1 MTDSFAELQEILE
14 TGNIPEDTR
23 HITEPCHRRLLDALL
38 NNAAAG
44 DIASLV
50 RHVLRREDEKQGG
63 SSSTFIKVS
72 RKPLFPKREVWEK
85 SSITIFNGDDDK
97 YYMISARPWKPEWLD
112 IVNESPDKAVF
123 KEELRRNYD
132 YVAGDPFLKL
142 MGLDNYRSVGQRSAI
157 HNILTAPVDAT
168 LIINLPTGSG
178 KSLCAQLPALL
189 NSEHRGVS
197 IVVVPTTA
205 LAIDQEKGLKSIIK
219 HDTAYYSD
227 DSLEGKERREAIRT
241 RIREG
246 TQRII
251 FTSPESLMDSLA
263 PALYEAAKQGILKYF
278 IIDEAHIVEQWGD
291 DFRPAFQEIPGLRK
305 DLLRLGSFT
314 TLLLTATLTES
325 CLETLESLFG
335 KDLKVISAVQLR
347 PEPSYWFKQ
356 CRNEEIRQERLI
368 EAVYNLPRPLIIY
381 GTKVE
386 DVQKWKKELACAG
399 FTRCDLMTSKS
410 SPKERLQLIEK
421 WRNRK
426 IDIVV
431 ATSAFGLGIDQ
442 ADVRAVIHVCVPETI
457 DRFYQEVGRGGRDGK
472 ASISLMLYTENDIK
486 IARGIND
493 NSAITVERGLQR
505 WQTMFNNKQRV
516 DDGSGRYRVPVDTPP
531 TWTEKD
537 IDMRGGDKNTAWNIR
552 TLTLMSRANLIEI
565 DFEEPPLKKDFEF
578 ESEEAY
584 QKAWQDYR
592 NHRII
597 RICNDSH
604 LDKSIWDYEIEPIRK
619 QRQSSSFKN
628 IKLMEEALN
637 AERCISEIFEEAY
650 AIPKRG
656 IEKVTNSVTVSRA
669 CGGCHVCRK
678 IGNQPFPGIMPEPGL
693 IWEKPNT
700 SLGEEL
706 ERLLWDEKLLLIF
719 YDSLKNKGTKKRQ
732 IIRLF
737 KWFIEQGIKNII
749 ISDDNLQE
757 SFIQELDQVSSNFV
771 FTWQKYQP
779 IKMPRVP
786 TLIFYPQKGKIQS
799 INFLKNSMSE
809 TFKVILLSIDTPDPA
824 RQDRKLIDMSN
835 ERYFKFDAFCT
846 EIGI

>member
-1 MTDSFAELQEILE
+1 MTDSFTELQEILR
-14 TGNIPEDTR
+14 TGDVPEDTR

-63 SSSTFIKVS
+63 SSSTLIKIS
-72 RKPLFPKREVWEK
+72 RKPLFPKREVLEK
-85 SSITIFNGDDDK
+85 SSITIFNGDDDE
-97 YYMISARPWKPEWLD
+97 YYTISARPWKPEWLD
-112 IVNESPDKAVF
+112 FFNESPDKPVF

-142 MGLDNYRSVGQRSAI
+142 VNLDKYRSVGQRSAI
-157 HNILTAPVDAT
+157 HSILTAPVDAT

-189 NSEHRGVS
+189 NSQHRGVS

-227 DSLEGKERREAIRT
+227 GSQEGKERREAIRT

-263 PALYEAAKQGILKYF
+263 PALYEAAKQGTLKYF
-278 IIDEAHIVEQWGD
+278 IIDEAHMVEQWGD

-347 PEPSYWFKQ
+347 PEPSYWFNE
-356 CRNEEIRQERLI
+356 CRDEEVREERLI

-399 FTRCDLMTSKS
+399 FTRCDLMTGKS
-410 SPKERLQLIEK
+410 SPKDRLQLIEK
-421 WRNRK
+421 WRDRK

-472 ASISLMLYTENDIK
+472 ASISLTLYTETDIK
-486 IARGIND
+486 IARGVNEK
-493 NSAITVERGLQR
+493 SAITVERGLQR
-505 WQTMFNNKQRV
+505 WQNMFANKTPLS
-516 DDGSGRYRVPVDTPP
+516 DGRFRVPTNTPP
-531 TWTEKD
+531 SLLPED
-537 IDMRGGDKNTAWNIR
+537 IDMRGTENKANRAWNIR
-552 TLTLMSRANLIEI
+552 TLTLMNRAGLIKI
-565 DFEEPPLKKDFEF
+565 DFEEPPLKKSFEL
-578 ESEEAY
+578 EEVY
-584 QKAWQDYR
+584 NQAWGNYR

-597 RICNDSH
+597 SIRNQSH
-604 LDKSIWDYEIEPIRK
+604 LDKVTWEFKVEPIRQ
-619 QRQSSSFKN
+619 QRQSLSHKN
-628 IKLMEEALN
+628 INLMIEALK
-637 AERCISEIFEEAY
+637 AKRCMSKIFQEAY
-650 AIPKRG
+650 TISFQGTEG
-656 IEKVTNSVTVSRA
+656 IKNKVTVSRT
-669 CGGCHVCRK
+669 CGGCPVCREK
-678 IGNQPFPGIMPEPGL
+678 RIKPFTGIMPEPSPVCHN
-693 IWEKPNT
+693 K
-700 SLGEEL
+700 SVFVGEEL
-706 ERLLWDEKLLLIF
+706 ERLLWGENLLLIF
-719 YDSLKNKGTKKRQ
+719 YDSLEAKGKKRQ
-732 IIRLF
+732 INRVF
-737 KWFIEQGIKNII
+737 KWLLEQNIKNVIAPDEFREHFI
-749 ISDDNLQE
+749 KEVNLIQNG
-757 SFIQELDQVSSNFV
+757 FIFWWSN
-771 FTWQKYQP
+771 YQP
-779 IKMPRVP
+779 LKMPRVA
-786 TLIFYPQKGKIQS
+786 TFIFHSQGEKIPLS
-799 INFLKNSMSE
+799 YISKNSMPQ
-809 TFKVILLSIDTPDPA
+809 TPRIILLSIDTPDPN
-824 RQDRKLIDMSN
+824 RNDRKMIDVFSG
-835 ERYFKFDAFCT
+835 RHFKFDSFCM
-846 EIGI
+846 EIGV